1 VKEKKM
7 KLTFIE
13 LAKQGKVVNASLI
26 PDEVDGI
33 LEWAVDHEYDAHTS
47 YIVSLDLSEQAVQ
60 VEVFKWVETDELDS
74 EAWSSQEIISGDE
87 AIEMAKSFNLIK

>member
-1 VKEKKM
+1 M

-26 PDEVDGI
+26 PDEVCDGM
-33 LEWAVDHEYDAHTS
+33 LEWAVDHEYDAETN
-47 YIVSLDLSEQAVQ
+47 YIVTLDLKEKAVQ
-60 VEVFKWVETDELDS
+60 VEVFKWTESVEQWL
-74 EAWSSQEIISGDE
+74 SQEIISGDE